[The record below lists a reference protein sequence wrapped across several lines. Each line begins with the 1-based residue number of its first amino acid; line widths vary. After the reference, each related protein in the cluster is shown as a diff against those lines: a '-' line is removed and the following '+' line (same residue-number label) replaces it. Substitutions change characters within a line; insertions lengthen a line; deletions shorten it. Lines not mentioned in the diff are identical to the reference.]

1 MADISGRYDFH
12 RDSSSPGMQIVRV
25 DGTGRILEGQIGQAP
40 ITGQYNAS
48 DNSVSFNDARQ
59 PGDTLYATFYTGSV
73 MMNADGSVYGMA
85 GTYQELTLI
94 FIGPIPIKGVRAAE
108 RPAGTASSI
117 ANASA
122 TAVATKVPQ
131 VEVTTVHGAWFALRL
146 DEPLV

>member
-25 DGTGRILEGQIGQAP
+25 DNTGRILEGQIGQAP

-48 DNSVSFNDARQ
+48 GNSISFNDARQ
-59 PGDTLYATFYTGSV
+59 PGDTLYVTFYTGSV

-94 FIGPIPIKGVRAAE
+94 FIGPIKGVKAAE
-108 RPAGTASSI
+108 RAAGTASRVGT
-117 ANASA
+117 ASE